1 MALAFLV
8 VIGAI
13 LGWLAAIVV
22 GAEDS
27 RSLKLN
33 VALGV
38 GGALFA
44 GLVVYPMV
52 WGGDLLGGSYSVG
65 GLVTALCGTVAVL
78 FAAHLLRDREA
89 R

>member
-1 MALAFLV
+1 MGLVFLV
-8 VIGAI
+8 VTGAI
-13 LGWLAAIVV
+13 LGWLAAIIM

-27 RSLKLN
+27 RSVKLN
-33 VALGV
+33 VVLGV

-65 GLVTALCGTVAVL
+65 GLLTALFGTIAVL
-78 FAAHLLRDREA
+78 LAAALLRDREA